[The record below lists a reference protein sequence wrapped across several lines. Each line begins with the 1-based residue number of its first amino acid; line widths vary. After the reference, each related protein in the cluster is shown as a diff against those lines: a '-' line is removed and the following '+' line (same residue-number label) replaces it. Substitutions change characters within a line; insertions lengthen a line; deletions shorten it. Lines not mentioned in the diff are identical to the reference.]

1 MTFWPRLWK
10 NKNYYLW
17 VCQNTR
23 CLCACAQADPSL
35 HLTHAFTLI
44 ASAHYSMSH
53 LERCARHT
61 HPSCYHRTDPCITI
75 RPGCSKTY
83 PLPLL
88 SNCSTRPRNMSH
100 QHILVV
106 HYHESC
112 HFATHPSTTNHL
124 ARLTSPIHGETCLLC
139 AISPGRSLLQI
150 AYKVVSHQLALGRRR
165 LKVWKS
171 RHRGLLSRRFLSL
184 ACSLRTSFVVYSCQI
199 HHYCTSAFEVDSL

>member
-1 MTFWPRLWK
+1 M
-10 NKNYYLW
+10 
-17 VCQNTR
+17 CQNTK
-23 CLCACAQADPSL
+23 CLCACSQAGLSVYL
-35 HLTHAFTLI
+35 FHAFILI
-44 ASAHYSMSH
+44 ASAQYSMTH
-53 LERCARHT
+53 LERCARRS

-75 RPGCSKTY
+75 RLGSQTF
-83 PLPLL
+83 LL
-88 SNCSTRPRNMSH
+88 LLLFNCSTRPRNMSH

-165 LKVWKS
+165 LKV
-171 RHRGLLSRRFLSL
+171 
-184 ACSLRTSFVVYSCQI
+184 
-199 HHYCTSAFEVDSL
+199 